1 MSRASN
7 LPDLQKQ
14 LIKFTLIGIFAVLVD
29 LIFYYT
35 FMHTLPEKETLLLD
49 KNDISKTISFICGS
63 IVTYNLNKFWTW
75 KQKDRSNVRFAKFFS
90 LYLISLFL
98 NVGVNK
104 GALIAFE
111 NIEALQSIPYKYF
124 IAFVAATGFSA
135 IFNFAGQK
143 VWVFRAKNN

>member
-1 MSRASN
+1 MKKPSE
-7 LPDLQKQ
+7 LPDIQKQ

-49 KNDISKTISFICGS
+49 KNDVSKTLSFICGS

-75 KQKDRSNVRFAKFFS
+75 KQKDRSNVRFVKFFS
-90 LYLISLFL
+90 LYLVSLLL

-104 GALIAFE
+104 GALIALE
-111 NIEALQSIPYKYF
+111 DIEFLKPIPFKFLVAF
-124 IAFVAATGFSA
+124 IAATGFSA

-143 VWVFRAKNN
+143 IWVFKSK

>member
-1 MSRASN
+1 MNRASK

-35 FMHTLPEKETLLLD
+35 FMNTLPEKETLLLD
-49 KNDISKTISFICGS
+49 KNDFSKLLSFICGS

-75 KQKDRSNVRFAKFFS
+75 KQNDRSNVRFAKFFS
-90 LYLISLFL
+90 LYLVSLML

-111 NIEALQSIPYKYF
+111 NIEFLQPIPYKFF
-124 IAFVAATGFSA
+124 IAFIAATGFSA
-135 IFNFAGQK
+135 VFNFAGQK
-143 VWVFRAKNN
+143 IWVFKAKN